1 MSELEKF
8 LAMFELFGQERRF
21 KIMVELSR
29 RPMSNG
35 QLSALFEVPGIWPH
49 LQKLEEV
56 GLVIK
61 HIYGPR
67 DVKYRADPDALEQMS
82 KFLSSL
88 SVTATRNIPTEDE
101 IVEELS

>member
-8 LAMFELFGQERRF
+8 LVMFKLFGQERRF

-35 QLSALFEVPGIWPH
+35 QLSALSESPGIWPH

-82 KFLSSL
+82 KFLACMAD
-88 SVTATRNIPTEDE
+88 TATRIIEPEGT
-101 IVEELS
+101 S